1 MEISK
6 AYYTIFKYDA
16 QVDLQVLVKLLEEFN
31 VIKVDNL
38 PKMLLLHFMLLKCMH
53 ICLHVC
59 MYVHMSICVCV
70 GKKKVKDPLELQFH
84 VVLFYLAWVVGT
96 EFRTLEHLSISLAPK

>member
-16 QVDLQVLVKLLEEFN
+16 LVDLQVLVKLLEEFN

-59 MYVHMSICVCV
+59 IAYEYMCLCRQEKGEGSPGASVPC
-70 GKKKVKDPLELQFH
+70 GT
-84 VVLFYLAWVVGT
+84 VLSSMGG
-96 EFRTLEHLSISLAPK
+96 RD

>member
-1 MEISK
+1 MS
-6 AYYTIFKYDA
+6 T
-16 QVDLQVLVKLLEEFN
+16 
-31 VIKVDNL
+31 
-38 PKMLLLHFMLLKCMH
+38 
-53 ICLHVC
+53 C

-96 EFRTLEHLSISLAPK
+96 EFRTLDHLSISLAPK